1 MIVIDAQTAKYLTHA
16 TYRINHLISESQEK
30 IFFLRIYQQRF
41 SLLLVKVSINLLK
54 TTQESLIV

>member
-1 MIVIDAQTAKYLTHA
+1 MIVIDAQTAKCLTHA
-16 TYRINHLISESQEK
+16 TYRINHLIREPQEK